1 MRVPAGGSRCR
12 AWSRLTSCR
21 TFCSHGRRWR
31 RGSLAWQV
39 GGAIAIKVFLLI
51 EGGDPLGESIELRF
65 LCICHFADG
74 RPMAEPARAYW
85 GGGKRMVGFEGGR
98 DGQDGCIIY
107 RHLLTGR
114 IPLPRIRLTWGP
126 AGYEVDRLC
135 ARTSSIWT
143 DKGRLS
149 FASVKFIGDVENR
162 NSHVH
167 DSPVLG
173 DSGSCRGDQR
183 ATKKMGRTA
192 HSQAFLRGVFAPS
205 SSRRPLRASRE
216 VW

>member
-74 RPMAEPARAYW
+74 RPMAEPARAYGE
-85 GGGKRMVGFEGGR
+85 GGGGR
-98 DGQDGCIIY
+98 
-107 RHLLTGR
+107 
-114 IPLPRIRLTWGP
+114 
-126 AGYEVDRLC
+126 E
-135 ARTSSIWT
+135 
-143 DKGRLS
+143 LS
-149 FASVKFIGDVENR
+149 D
-162 NSHVH
+162 
-167 DSPVLG
+167 
-173 DSGSCRGDQR
+173 
-183 ATKKMGRTA
+183 
-192 HSQAFLRGVFAPS
+192 
-205 SSRRPLRASRE
+205 SRE
-216 VW
+216 VGMAKMDEYIDTC